1 LDLSLFFVGRD
12 AVREKQHLYKQLEES
27 ARIITQKFND
37 GKERLRKMKAEAE
50 STAVLLDE
58 NGNDTP
64 LKRQLDALD
73 VSNLMEVDAAIEDA
87 ERILSQYSAN
97 PEVLLHYNK
106 LKDEIELIE
115 AQLADC
121 TSTQEKGLQLLADQR
136 QDWEKRLEKYIVK
149 VNSLF
154 TQYMA
159 EMGCTGEVALKKGPM
174 QEDGQEHKDNFRN
187 WGLEIRVSFRE
198 GCKAEVLSAQRH
210 SGGERSVSTILYLM
224 ALQDLMVAPFRCV
237 DEINQGLDER
247 NERLVF
253 KRIVMNSCRPPK
265 TTSVDHSGQYFLIT
279 PKLLPNLTAM
289 EEDAMTVLFVF
300 NGPFNFKSPTDWD
313 SMLQDARDIEVIN
326 DDEENSDNVVPRRKS
341 KKSRMS

>member
-1 LDLSLFFVGRD
+1 MPLSNFRD
-12 AVREKQHLYKQLEES
+12 AVREKKHQYTQLEES
-27 ARIITQKFND
+27 ARIINQRFNE
-37 GKERLRKMKAEAE
+37 GKERLRRMKAEAE
-50 STAVLLDE
+50 SVAVLQDKD
-58 NGNDTP
+58 GNDTP
-64 LKRQLDALD
+64 LKQQLDALD
-73 VSNLMEVDAAIEDA
+73 VSNLIEVDAAIEDA
-87 ERILSQYSAN
+87 ERILSMYSAN
-97 PEVLLHYNK
+97 PEVVQHYNK

-121 TSTQEKGLQLLADQR
+121 TSNREKGLQLLAEQR
-136 QDWEKRLEKYIVK
+136 QDWERRLEKYIVK

-154 TQYMA
+154 TVYMA
-159 EMGCTGEVALKKGPM
+159 EMGCTGEVSLKKGLP
-174 QEDGQEHKDNFRN
+174 QEDGLEQKDNFRH

-237 DEINQGLDER
+237 DEINQGLDDR

-265 TTSVDHSGQYFLIT
+265 TTLIDHSGQYFLIT

-289 EEDAMTVLFVF
+289 EEEAMTVLFVF

-313 SMLQDARDIEVIN
+313 SMLQDARDIEVVN
-326 DDEENSDNVVPRRKS
+326 DDEENSDNIVPRRKS
-341 KKSRMS
+341 KKSRLS